1 MKTIIKGTETKVI
14 SDNIEVRIDENDERI
29 FVEVLENQHLFS
41 GGTEL
46 VITNTLSIPKAR
58 ELGLELE
65 QN

>member
-14 SDNIEVRIDENDERI
+14 SDNIEVRIDEDDERI
-29 FVEVLENQHLFS
+29 FVEVLENQHLLS

-46 VITNTLSIPKAR
+46 VITNNLSIPKAR

-65 QN
+65 KD